1 MAQAAGFECVF
12 LPIQAKGKLSKAFG
26 YLRTL
31 VQTVA
36 VLKRQRPPVVWVQL
50 PQVPALWAAMLYRAL
65 FCSAAK
71 IVADCHNAQLRA
83 PWSRFPLALW
93 SLCRADVILVH
104 NEAMFEQA
112 KAIGWPMNKV
122 HVLEDV
128 PPVLTDVKP
137 TGLAR
142 SQIDAPKPWVV
153 FPGSFAAD
161 EPIAEVMEAARLA
174 PDLTFVIT
182 GRPDRAAR
190 NGHDISQLPPN
201 MRLPGFLSIEV
212 FDDLLREADVVLGLT
227 REEGIQLSVCNEALG
242 FRRPLVTS
250 DTAILRQLFSE
261 AAVLV
266 STSDPRSIADGCR
279 EALANRERRSELSG
293 LLAVQRMKTWDSA
306 QFSKVQAC
314 LSN

>member
-26 YLRTL
+26 YLRAL
-31 VQTVA
+31 VQTIA

-50 PQVPALWAAMLYRAL
+50 PQVPALWAALLYRAL
-65 FCSAAK
+65 FFPATK

-83 PWSRFPLALW
+83 PWSRFPLAQW
-93 SLCRADVILVH
+93 SLSRADVILVH

-112 KAIGWPMNKV
+112 KVIGWPINKV

-128 PPVLTDVKP
+128 PPVLSDVKP
-137 TGLAR
+137 TGLAK

-174 PDLTFVIT
+174 PDLTFIIT
-182 GRPDRAAR
+182 GRPERAAR
-190 NGHDISQLPPN
+190 NGHDISQLPSN

-250 DTAILRQLFSE
+250 DTAILRQLFSD
-261 AAVLV
+261 AAVMV
-266 STSDPRSIADGCR
+266 STNDPGSIADGCR
-279 EALANRERRSELSG
+279 EALAEQVLRSQL
-293 LLAVQRMKTWDSA
+293 SA
-306 QFSKVQAC
+306 QLALVRLGSWINGQFSSVKKA
-314 LSN
+314 LST